1 MTEYD
6 EKTQKLLDEIVEEY
20 KEFDLE
26 DIVKILPKLII
37 HFKLYK
43 KKTGEQKIDIII
55 NVLKYIVDKTDGPG
69 NDELF
74 DPIIKRLIPGMVN
87 LLIEVDKGKI
97 KLRKNKCIEFCCPS

>member
-1 MTEYD
+1 MESYD
-6 EKTQKLLDEIVEEY
+6 IKTQELLNEIVAEY

-26 DIVKILPKLII
+26 DIVKILPKLIV

-43 KKTGEQKIDIII
+43 NKTADQKLDIIV

-87 LLIEVDKGKI
+87 LLIEVDNGKI
-97 KLRKNKCIEFCCPS
+97 KLRRNKCIKYFCP

>member
-1 MTEYD
+1 MVSYD
-6 EKTQKLLDEIVEEY
+6 IKTQELLDEIVVEY

-26 DIVKILPKLII
+26 DIVKILPKLIV

-43 KKTGEQKIDIII
+43 NKTADQKLDIIV

-74 DPIIKRLIPGMVN
+74 DPISKRLIPGMVN
-87 LLIEVDKGKI
+87 LLIEVDNGKI
-97 KLRKNKCIEFCCPS
+97 KLRKNKCIKYFCP

>member
-1 MTEYD
+1 MESYD
-6 EKTQKLLDEIVEEY
+6 IKTQELLNEIVAEY

-26 DIVKILPKLII
+26 DIVKILPKLIV

-43 KKTGEQKIDIII
+43 NKSTDQKLDIIV

-87 LLIEVDKGKI
+87 LLIEVDNGKI
-97 KLRKNKCIEFCCPS
+97 KLRRNKCIKYFCP

>member
-1 MTEYD
+1 MESYD
-6 EKTQKLLDEIVEEY
+6 IKTQELLDEIVVEY

-26 DIVKILPKLII
+26 DIVKILPKLIV

-43 KKTGEQKIDIII
+43 NKTADQKLDIIV

-87 LLIEVDKGKI
+87 LLIEVDNGKI
-97 KLRKNKCIEFCCPS
+97 KLRKNKCIKYFCP